1 LSSVLS
7 KATLGIGIALAL
19 AAIVTIYVSAIA
31 SQRQVSSGTSSSS
44 SSGTSTTSSQQTS
57 NNIPKNQTS
66 ESNTGKSSQPI
77 TQISIPK
84 GAAAQQ
90 VKIFYQPTPATVSGG
105 AKITWTNEDVAPH
118 TATADNN
125 SFDTG
130 IIQPGSSGSAII
142 KGQTTTTIPYHCTIH
157 PWMKAGLIIASS
169 GGGSGG

>member
-1 LSSVLS
+1 MLSSVLS
-7 KATLGIGIALAL
+7 RATLGIGIALAL

-31 SQRQVSSGTSSSS
+31 SQRQVSSVTSS
-44 SSGTSTTSSQQTS
+44 SSGTSSSSSQQTS

-66 ESNTGKSSQPI
+66 ESNNGKSSQPI

-142 KGQTTTTIPYHCTIH
+142 KGQTTTIPYHCTIH

-169 GGGSGG
+169 GGDDGG